1 MEILLVVA
9 LFAPVVYLMER
20 THRRTCDLPRAPFGF
35 DAESEASSHYRR
47 QLAELRALS
56 GQLDAA
62 SVPTPAQRTP
72 AVSAALTRLQ
82 RTLGASFTPLG
93 GWSGTATTLKHC

>member
-72 AVSAALTRLQ
+72 AASAAPTRLQ

-93 GWSGTATTLKHC
+93 GWSGTAATLKHC